1 MWLYI
6 KLAWRNIFRNKRRT
20 VIASTAIGIALACLL
35 FFDSFIIG
43 LEHNMIASATSSF
56 LGHAQIHRQEFRH
69 TQEPAYTINNPDQI
83 MQSLKQETIVE
94 AYTPRTLSI
103 GMITSAAN
111 LNSVLIVGVD
121 PQAEKAV
128 SKVDDA
134 VRKGDFFKG
143 QKPQDIVIG
152 SELAEILEVSLG
164 ERVVLTL
171 AQAESGDLSQDM
183 FRVSGIYHFG
193 VREMDSGMVFIHI
206 KKAQDMLNISGQV
219 HEIAIKFKSLQY
231 ASDDN
236 LAFWSKYSRNGNEAL
251 SWGELLPDLKGVF
264 EMTGVFRSVMSLL
277 LMFVVIFGIVNTLFM
292 SLYERM
298 FELGVLRAVGTRP
311 WGVMKLMICESG
323 ALAVLSIAVGLFLG
337 LIITGLFTITGIDYR
352 GIEFAGSVIQEV
364 VFPVMKPFQ
373 FIIYPIGLLLFMVL
387 VGLYPA
393 VVAARMSIADAIRK
407 SL

>member
-236 LAFWSKYSRNGNEAL
+236 LAFWSKYSHNGNEAL

>member
-83 MQSLKQETIVE
+83 MQSLKQETIV
-94 AYTPRTLSI
+94 
-103 GMITSAAN
+103 
-111 LNSVLIVGVD
+111 
-121 PQAEKAV
+121 QAEKAV

-236 LAFWSKYSRNGNEAL
+236 LAFWSKYSHNGNEAL